1 MIKILEFQIKKPQ
14 RQKSLNM
21 VKLNLHYIMCF
32 ILI

>member
-14 RQKSLNM
+14 RQNMNM

>member
-1 MIKILEFQIKKPQ
+1 MIKILEFQIKKLQ

-21 VKLNLHYIMCF
+21 VKLNLYYIMCF